1 MKTPVPMQPYHLHY
15 NFHFSHVM
23 NATQTGEEDA
33 YISSSGTHTAL
44 VWRGEQEE
52 GICWTNI
59 YSDMET
65 ILPYYSL
72 YMSPTSANSCLLSLQ
87 KWQVMPFL
95 KAVPFQA
102 FFLVCVCVCVSF
114 VCLIDFGFVFI
125 SQRKQMIA
133 LFCPQNYLQF
143 MYLIQK

>member
-44 VWRGEQEE
+44 VWQGEQEE

-102 FFLVCVCVCVSF
+102 LFLVCVCVCVWVLF
-114 VCLIDFGFVFI
+114 VWLILG
-125 SQRKQMIA
+125 
-133 LFCPQNYLQF
+133 LFLFHRESKWLLYSVHKTICSWC
-143 MYLIQK
+143 I